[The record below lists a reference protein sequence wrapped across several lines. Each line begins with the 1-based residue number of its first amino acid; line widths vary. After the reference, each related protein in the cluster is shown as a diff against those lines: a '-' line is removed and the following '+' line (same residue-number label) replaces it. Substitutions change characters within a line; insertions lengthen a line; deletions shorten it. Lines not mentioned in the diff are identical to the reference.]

1 MAKRK
6 SRVTRWNEAAS
17 DAEDALARL
26 LEVQQ
31 EYQEWYDGM
40 PESGMDTVR
49 EKLEAV
55 TELEVE
61 AAYDMAGEAAAADL
75 PLGFGRD

>member
-1 MAKRK
+1 
-6 SRVTRWNEAAS
+6 
-17 DAEDALARL
+17 